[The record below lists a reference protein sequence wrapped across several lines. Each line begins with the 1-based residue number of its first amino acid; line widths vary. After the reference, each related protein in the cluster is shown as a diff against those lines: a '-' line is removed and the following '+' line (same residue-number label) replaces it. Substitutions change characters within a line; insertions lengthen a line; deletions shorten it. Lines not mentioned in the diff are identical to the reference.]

1 MRLRGLNLIS
11 SLSGGRHGSDSAVGS
26 SATLSGDQAPS
37 SPPSWASSPPASP
50 DSAVTAVSYI
60 PDQQAVLQRVSFTTS
75 SEVRQVGRSTGQ
87 QETIRSTAAP
97 YTPSITSIGG
107 AVLRRVHSV
116 AVIPLPPPSLPPSSS
131 RPSPEKSPQSF
142 ARLAGDAG
150 CRDDFFIEIDR
161 VWIP

>member
-1 MRLRGLNLIS
+1 VFNSDELSLTESNLIRMNCVCKESNYNIASLARTIAIRYRGLAERNFDPIYL
-11 SLSGGRHGSDSAVGS
+11 LSGGRHGSDSAVGS

-75 SEVRQVGRSTGQ
+75 SEVRQVNRSAAGQ
-87 QETIRSTAAP
+87 QEASRSAVAP

-107 AVLRRVHSV
+107 AVLR
-116 AVIPLPPPSLPPSSS
+116 
-131 RPSPEKSPQSF
+131 
-142 ARLAGDAG
+142 
-150 CRDDFFIEIDR
+150 
-161 VWIP
+161 

>member
-1 MRLRGLNLIS
+1 MKNVESCRGCTVLGSNIVAFT
-11 SLSGGRHGSDSAVGS
+11 GGRHGSDSAVGS

-87 QETIRSTAAP
+87 QEASRSTTAP

-107 AVLRRVHSV
+107 AVLRRVYNNIQGVYSNL
-116 AVIPLPPPSLPPSSS
+116 AKTFPENSLIFPGILVKNFFS
-131 RPSPEKSPQSF
+131 R
-142 ARLAGDAG
+142 
-150 CRDDFFIEIDR
+150 
-161 VWIP
+161 